1 MVKRIVFAE
10 RGYLVPFGVFD
21 PAKHESG
28 LLVAE
33 YVQRNEADWADTR
46 VLEIGTGCGLI
57 AGALH
62 DAGAKVI
69 ATDVS
74 RFAIE
79 TATGNLV
86 HTSVELRRGDLFDPV
101 RGERFDTIVMNP
113 PYEVGRSLRPRFRSP
128 DVLERLAAEWP
139 KFADRLVL
147 AFPTDSADVLKV
159 LGFDLHLV
167 DRLKSSGRELG
178 IFSSIDT
185 ME

>member
-10 RGYLVPFGVFD
+10 RGYLIPFGVFD

-62 DAGAKVI
+62 DAGAEVV

-101 RGERFDTIVMNP
+101 RGERFNTCLLYTSP
-113 PYEVGRSLRPRFRSP
+113 SPR
-128 DVLERLAAEWP
+128 
-139 KFADRLVL
+139 
-147 AFPTDSADVLKV
+147 DS
-159 LGFDLHLV
+159 
-167 DRLKSSGRELG
+167 
-178 IFSSIDT
+178 
-185 ME
+185 